1 MFHLISMK
9 NVLLIFIKNP
19 EAGKVKTRLAKSIGD
34 LEALQIYKK
43 LLKRTLTVAA
53 QSEVRKQVWYSTF
66 IDKEDEIST
75 DTFEK
80 YLQTGSDLGARMSGA
95 FQQAFKDG
103 ADRVV
108 IIGSDCPD
116 LSTEVLEEA
125 FKQLEIYDLVI
136 GPSEDGG
143 YYLLG
148 MNRFYAPLFKDVE
161 WSTESVLESTIQKA
175 EMMGLEIARLPVLND
190 IDILEDLRKSSLMK

>member
-1 MFHLISMK
+1 MR

-116 LSTEVLEEA
+116 LNEDVLEDA
-125 FKQLEIYDLVI
+125 FKQLENCDLVI

-148 MNRFYAPLFKDVE
+148 MNRFYGALFNDVE
-161 WSTESVLESTIQKA
+161 WSTESVLESTIDRA
-175 EMMGLEIARLPVLND
+175 SEIGLNIEKLPVLND
-190 IDILEDLRKSSLMK
+190 IDTVEDLRKSSLK

>member
-1 MFHLISMK
+1 M
-9 NVLLIFIKNP
+9 IFIKNP

-116 LSTEVLEEA
+116 LNEDVLEDA
-125 FKQLEIYDLVI
+125 FKQLENCDLVI

-148 MNRFYAPLFKDVE
+148 MNRFYGALFNDVE
-161 WSTESVLESTIQKA
+161 WSTESVLESTIDRA
-175 EMMGLEIARLPVLND
+175 SEIGLNIEKLPVLND
-190 IDILEDLRKSSLMK
+190 IDTVEDLRKSSLK